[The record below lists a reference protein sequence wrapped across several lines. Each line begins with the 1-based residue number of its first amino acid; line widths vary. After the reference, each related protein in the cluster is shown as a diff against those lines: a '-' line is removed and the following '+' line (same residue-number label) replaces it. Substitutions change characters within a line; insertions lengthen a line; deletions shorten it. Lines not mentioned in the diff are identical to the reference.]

1 MSFKAKFAGE
11 CPIRAKFNS
20 ETPIKTRFQSF
31 QRIDSGAV
39 VLSDTTENW
48 NKQASLISE
57 LNTVYVYVD
66 HQTKTDEEGKEI
78 WIPGIK
84 IGDGKAYL
92 IDLPFSDELMIAHI
106 NDLGIHVTPEEKE
119 FWNNKVR
126 TYIDTVEGEQL
137 VFTTH

>member
-11 CPIRAKFNS
+11 CPVRAKFNS

-31 QRIDSGAV
+31 QRINSGAV

-48 NKQASLISE
+48 NKKASLISE

-126 TYIDTVEGEQL
+126 TYMDIVEGEQL

>member
-11 CPIRAKFNS
+11 CPVRAKFNS

-31 QRIDSGAV
+31 QRINSGAV

-48 NKQASLISE
+48 NKKASLISE

-66 HQTKTDEEGKEI
+66 HQTKTDEEGKEV

-126 TYIDTVEGEQL
+126 TYMDTVEGEQL

>member
-11 CPIRAKFNS
+11 CPVRAKFNS
-20 ETPIKTRFQSF
+20 ETPIKARFQSF
-31 QRIDSGAV
+31 QRINSGAV

-66 HQTKTDEEGKEI
+66 HQTKTDEEGKEV

-126 TYIDTVEGEQL
+126 TYMDTVEGEQL
-137 VFTTH
+137 VFTTL

>member
-1 MSFKAKFAGE
+1 MTFHAKFSGQRPMDA
-11 CPIRAKFNS
+11 
-20 ETPIKTRFQSF
+20 RFRNTDPMDAHFHSV
-31 QRIDSGAV
+31 QRIDTGAHI
-39 VLSDTTENW
+39 LSDTTENW
-48 NKQASLISE
+48 NKTPQLVSE

-66 HQTKTDEEGKEI
+66 YQKKIDEEGKES

-92 IDLPFSDELMIAHI
+92 MDLPFTDELMIAHI
-106 NDLGIHVTPEEKE
+106 RDLGIHVTPEEKE

-126 TYIDTVEGEQL
+126 TYMDRVENEQL

>member
-11 CPIRAKFNS
+11 CPVRAKFNS

-31 QRIDSGAV
+31 QRINSGAV

-48 NKQASLISE
+48 NKKASLISE

-126 TYIDTVEGEQL
+126 TYMDTVEGEQL

>member
-11 CPIRAKFNS
+11 CPISAKFNS
-20 ETPIKTRFQSF
+20 ETPIKARFQSF
-31 QRIDSGAV
+31 QRIDSGAA

-66 HQTKTDEEGKEI
+66 HQAKTDEEGKEI

-126 TYIDTVEGEQL
+126 TYMDIVEGEQL

>member
-11 CPIRAKFNS
+11 CPVRAKFNS
-20 ETPIKTRFQSF
+20 ETPIKARFQSF
-31 QRIDSGAV
+31 QRINSGAV

-48 NKQASLISE
+48 NKKASLISE

-126 TYIDTVEGEQL
+126 TYMDTVEGEQL

>member
-11 CPIRAKFNS
+11 CPVRAKFNS

-31 QRIDSGAV
+31 QRINPGAV

-48 NKQASLISE
+48 NKKASLISE

-66 HQTKTDEEGKEI
+66 HQTKTDEEGKEV

>member
-11 CPIRAKFNS
+11 CPISAKFNS
-20 ETPIKTRFQSF
+20 ETPIKARFQSF
-31 QRIDSGAV
+31 QRINSGAA

-57 LNTVYVYVD
+57 FNTIYVYVD

-126 TYIDTVEGEQL
+126 TYMDIVEGEQL

>member
-11 CPIRAKFNS
+11 CPVRAKFNS
-20 ETPIKTRFQSF
+20 ETPIKARFQSF
-31 QRIDSGAV
+31 QRINSGAV

-48 NKQASLISE
+48 NKQASLISD
-57 LNTVYVYVD
+57 LNTIYVYVD
-66 HQTKTDEEGKEI
+66 HQTKTDEEGKEV

-126 TYIDTVEGEQL
+126 TYMDTVEGEQL

>member
-11 CPIRAKFNS
+11 CPVRAKFNS
-20 ETPIKTRFQSF
+20 ETPIKARFQSF
-31 QRIDSGAV
+31 QRINSGAA

-48 NKQASLISE
+48 NKKASLISE

-106 NDLGIHVTPEEKE
+106 NDLGIHVTSEEKRILE
-119 FWNNKVR
+119 
-126 TYIDTVEGEQL
+126 
-137 VFTTH
+137 

>member
-11 CPIRAKFNS
+11 CPVRAKFNS
-20 ETPIKTRFQSF
+20 ETPIKARFQSF
-31 QRIDSGAV
+31 QRINSGAV

-48 NKQASLISE
+48 NKKASLISE
-57 LNTVYVYVD
+57 LNTIYVYVD
-66 HQTKTDEEGKEI
+66 HQTKIDEEGKEI

-126 TYIDTVEGEQL
+126 TYMDTVEGEQL

>member
-11 CPIRAKFNS
+11 CPVRAKFNS
-20 ETPIKTRFQSF
+20 ETPIKARFQSF
-31 QRIDSGAV
+31 QRINSEAV

-48 NKQASLISE
+48 NKKASLISE

-106 NDLGIHVTPEEKE
+106 NDLGIHVTAEEKK

-126 TYIDTVEGEQL
+126 TYMDTVEGEQL

>member
-20 ETPIKTRFQSF
+20 ETPIKARFQSF
-31 QRIDSGAV
+31 QRINSGAV

-57 LNTVYVYVD
+57 FNTIYVYVD

-126 TYIDTVEGEQL
+126 TYMDIVEGEQL

>member
-11 CPIRAKFNS
+11 CPVRAKFNS

-31 QRIDSGAV
+31 QRINSGAV

-66 HQTKTDEEGKEI
+66 HQTKTDEEGKEV

-92 IDLPFSDELMIAHI
+92 IDLPFSDELMITHI

-126 TYIDTVEGEQL
+126 TYMDTVEGEQL

>member
-11 CPIRAKFNS
+11 CPVRAKFNS
-20 ETPIKTRFQSF
+20 ETPIKARFQSF

-57 LNTVYVYVD
+57 LNTVYVYID

-106 NDLGIHVTPEEKE
+106 NDLGIHVTPEEKKI
-119 FWNNKVR
+119 WNNKVR
-126 TYIDTVEGEQL
+126 TYMDTVEGEQL

>member
-11 CPIRAKFNS
+11 CPVRAKFNS
-20 ETPIKTRFQSF
+20 ETPIKARFQSF
-31 QRIDSGAV
+31 QRINSGAA

-48 NKQASLISE
+48 NKKASLISE

-106 NDLGIHVTPEEKE
+106 NDLGIHVTSEEKE

-126 TYIDTVEGEQL
+126 TYMDTVEGEQL

>member
-31 QRIDSGAV
+31 QRIDSGAA

-126 TYIDTVEGEQL
+126 TYMDTVEGEQL

>member
-11 CPIRAKFNS
+11 CPVRAKFNS
-20 ETPIKTRFQSF
+20 ETPIKARFQSF
-31 QRIDSGAV
+31 QRINSGAV

-57 LNTVYVYVD
+57 LNTIYVYVD
-66 HQTKTDEEGKEI
+66 HQTKTDEEGKKI

-126 TYIDTVEGEQL
+126 TYMDTVEGEQL

>member
-11 CPIRAKFNS
+11 CPVRAKFNS

-31 QRIDSGAV
+31 QRINSGAV

-48 NKQASLISE
+48 NKKASFISE

-66 HQTKTDEEGKEI
+66 HQTKTDEEGKEV

-119 FWNNKVR
+119 FWNSKVR
-126 TYIDTVEGEQL
+126 TYMDTVEGEQL

>member
-1 MSFKAKFAGE
+1 MQAKF
-11 CPIRAKFNS
+11 
-20 ETPIKTRFQSF
+20 QSI
-31 QRIDSGAV
+31 QRITSGAN

-48 NKQASLISE
+48 NKKSTLISE

-66 HQTKTDEEGKEI
+66 HQTTTDEEGKEI

-106 NDLGIHVTPEEKE
+106 NDLGIHVTAEEKE

-126 TYIDTVEGEQL
+126 TYMDTVEGEQL

>member
-1 MSFKAKFAGE
+1 MSFKATFSGD
-11 CPIRAKFNS
+11 CPMDAKFGS
-20 ETPIKTRFQSF
+20 V
-31 QRIDSGAV
+31 QRITSGANI
-39 VLSDTTENW
+39 LSDTTENW
-48 NKQASLISE
+48 NKKSTLISE

-66 HQTKTDEEGKEI
+66 HQTKTDEEGKEV

-126 TYIDTVEGEQL
+126 TYMDTVEGEQL

>member
-11 CPIRAKFNS
+11 CPVRAKFNS
-20 ETPIKTRFQSF
+20 ETPIKARFQSF
-31 QRIDSGAV
+31 QRIDSGAAI
-39 VLSDTTENW
+39 LSDTTENW
-48 NKQASLISE
+48 NKKSTLISE
-57 LNTVYVYVD
+57 LNTIYVYVD
-66 HQTKTDEEGKEI
+66 HQTKTDEEGKEV

-126 TYIDTVEGEQL
+126 TYMDTVEGEQL

>member
-11 CPIRAKFNS
+11 CPVRAKFNS

-31 QRIDSGAV
+31 QRINSGAV

-48 NKQASLISE
+48 NKKASLISE

-106 NDLGIHVTPEEKE
+106 NDLGIHVTAEEKE

-126 TYIDTVEGEQL
+126 TYMDTVEGEQL

>member
-11 CPIRAKFNS
+11 CPVRAKFNS
-20 ETPIKTRFQSF
+20 ETPIKARFQSF
-31 QRIDSGAV
+31 QRINSGAV

-126 TYIDTVEGEQL
+126 TYMDTVEGEQL

>member
-11 CPIRAKFNS
+11 CPISAKFNS
-20 ETPIKTRFQSF
+20 ETPIKARFQSF

-48 NKQASLISE
+48 NKKASLISE

-78 WIPGIK
+78 WIPGVK

-92 IDLPFSDELMIAHI
+92 IDLPFTDEVMIAHI
-106 NDLGIHVTPEEKE
+106 HDLGIHVTPEEKE

-126 TYIDTVEGEQL
+126 TYIDTVEDEQL

>member
-11 CPIRAKFNS
+11 CPVRAKFNS

-31 QRIDSGAV
+31 QRINSGAV

-48 NKQASLISE
+48 NKKASLISE

-92 IDLPFSDELMIAHI
+92 IDLPFSDELMIAHT

-126 TYIDTVEGEQL
+126 TYVDTVKGEQL

>member
-11 CPIRAKFNS
+11 CPVRAKFNS

-31 QRIDSGAV
+31 QRINSGAV

-48 NKQASLISE
+48 NKKASLISE

-66 HQTKTDEEGKEI
+66 HQTKTDEEGKEV

-106 NDLGIHVTPEEKE
+106 NDLGIHVTPEEKK

-126 TYIDTVEGEQL
+126 TYMDTVEGEQL
-137 VFTTH
+137 VFTTL

>member
-20 ETPIKTRFQSF
+20 ETPIKARFQSF
-31 QRIDSGAV
+31 QRINSGAV

-57 LNTVYVYVD
+57 FNTIYVYVD

-84 IGDGKAYL
+84 IGAGKAYL

-106 NDLGIHVTPEEKE
+106 NDLGIHVTPAEKE

-126 TYIDTVEGEQL
+126 TYMDIVEGEQL